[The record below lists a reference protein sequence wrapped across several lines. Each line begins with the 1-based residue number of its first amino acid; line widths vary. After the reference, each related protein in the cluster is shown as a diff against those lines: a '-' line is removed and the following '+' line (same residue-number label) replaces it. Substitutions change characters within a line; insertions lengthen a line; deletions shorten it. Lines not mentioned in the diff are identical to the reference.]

1 MSNQNEQLTRELHD
15 TFSNNEFDK
24 TLELV
29 SENVVVNAFAFG
41 MTFNS
46 KKGFGDFMQTFKS
59 AFPDIKIKHT
69 NIVSNGNNVAV
80 EFTARGTHNGPLQTP
95 AGAIPPTGKTVDFN
109 VAEFYVWEN
118 GKVVSMNNYQDA
130 GSIMRQIGV
139 M

>member
-1 MSNQNEQLTRELHD
+1 MSNQNEQLTRDLHD
-15 TFSNNEFDK
+15 SFSNNQFDK
-24 TLELV
+24 TMELV
-29 SENVVVNAFAFG
+29 SDNVHVNAFAFG
-41 MTFNS
+41 MSFNS
-46 KKGFGDFMQTFKS
+46 KQGFGDFMQTFKS
-59 AFPDIKIKHT
+59 AFPDITIKHT
-69 NIVSNGNNVAV
+69 NIVSNGNMVAV

-109 VAEFYVWEN
+109 VAEFYIWEN

>member
-1 MSNQNEQLTRELHD
+1 MTNQLEQLTRELHD
-15 TFSNNEFDK
+15 TFSNNQFDK

-29 SENVVVNAFAFG
+29 SDNVKVNAYAFG
-41 MTFNS
+41 MTFNN
-46 KKGFGDFMQTFKS
+46 KEGFSAFMQSFKS

-69 NIVSNGNNVAV
+69 NIVSNGNKVAV

-95 AGAIPPTGKTVDFN
+95 AGPIPPTGKTVDFT

-130 GSIMRQIGV
+130 GSIMRQIGA